1 MPRRRA
7 HRRRGPARGPGRGPR
22 CLFVAEARAI
32 TVMSNKVTS
41 IKSRRGK
48 TARTKAV
55 DLDRIASGV
64 RLILEG
70 IGEDPNR
77 EGLRDTPKR
86 VAEMYAELTAG
97 MREDPSQHIVPLS
110 GNKHDEMVIV
120 KDISIASLCEH
131 HLAPFVGKCHI
142 AYIPKNGKI
151 LGVSKLARLAETF
164 ARRLQLQERLT
175 SEIANTL
182 FEKLQPL
189 GVMVVIEAEHTC
201 MTLRGVK
208 KPGALSI
215 TSAIRGAFRKD
226 SRTRAEAM
234 ALIR

>member
-1 MPRRRA
+1 MTA
-7 HRRRGPARGPGRGPR
+7 KLTA
-22 CLFVAEARAI
+22 
-32 TVMSNKVTS
+32 
-41 IKSRRGK
+41 IKSKQRERASKTRRPN
-48 TARTKAV
+48 
-55 DLDRIASGV
+55 LERIAEGV
-64 RLILEG
+64 RIVLEG

-77 EGLRDTPKR
+77 EGLRDTPRR

-97 MREDPSQHIVPLS
+97 MREDPRQHIVPLS

-120 KDISIASLCEH
+120 KDIAIASLCEH

-142 AYIPKNGKI
+142 AYIPKNGNI

-182 FEKLQPL
+182 FEELKPL

-208 KPGALSI
+208 KSGAQTV
-215 TSAIRGAFRKD
+215 TSAVLGGFRKD

-234 ALIR
+234 ALIKGR

>member
-1 MPRRRA
+1 MQTIVNA
-7 HRRRGPARGPGRGPR
+7 K
-22 CLFVAEARAI
+22 L
-32 TVMSNKVTS
+32 TD
-41 IKSRRGK
+41 IKSNRRDGP
-48 TARTKAV
+48 KAPRA
-55 DLDRIASGV
+55 DLERIAEGV

-70 IGEDPNR
+70 IGEDVQR
-77 EGLRDTPKR
+77 EGLRDTPRR
-86 VAEMYAELTAG
+86 VAEMYGELTAG
-97 MREDPSQHIVPLS
+97 MHEDPSEHIVPLS

-120 KDISIASLCEH
+120 KDIAIASLCEH

-142 AYIPKNGKI
+142 AYIPKNGNI

-182 FEKLQPL
+182 FERLNPL

-208 KPGALSI
+208 KPGAMTV
-215 TSAIRGAFRKD
+215 TSAVLGGFRKD
-226 SRTRAEAM
+226 PRTRAEAM
-234 ALIR
+234 ALITGNSN

>member
-1 MPRRRA
+1 
-7 HRRRGPARGPGRGPR
+7 
-22 CLFVAEARAI
+22 
-32 TVMSNKVTS
+32 MSAKVTD
-41 IKSRRGK
+41 IEG
-48 TARTKAV
+48 RTKPGEV
-55 DLDRIASGV
+55 DLERLARGV

-70 IGEDPNR
+70 IGEDPDR
-77 EGLRDTPKR
+77 EGLRETPRR
-86 VAEMYAELTAG
+86 VAEMYIELTAG
-97 MREDPSQHIVPLS
+97 MREDPSEHVVPLS

-142 AYIPKNGKI
+142 AYIPKDGKI
-151 LGVSKLARLAETF
+151 LGVSKLARLSETF

-182 FEKLQPL
+182 FDRLQPL

-208 KPGALSI
+208 KPGAKTV
-215 TSAIRGAFRKD
+215 TSAVLGGFRKD
-226 SRTRAEAM
+226 PRTRAEAM
-234 ALIR
+234 ALITGK

>member
-1 MPRRRA
+1 MSA
-7 HRRRGPARGPGRGPR
+7 KVSNLEKKKKPAQ
-22 CLFVAEARAI
+22 
-32 TVMSNKVTS
+32 
-41 IKSRRGK
+41 
-48 TARTKAV
+48 V
-55 DLDRIASGV
+55 DLDRLARGV

-70 IGEDPNR
+70 IGEDPDR
-77 EGLRDTPKR
+77 EGLRETPRR

-97 MREDPSQHIVPLS
+97 MREDPSAHVVPLS

-142 AYIPKNGKI
+142 AYIPKDGRI

-182 FEKLQPL
+182 FDRLQPL

-208 KPGALSI
+208 KPGARTV
-215 TSAIRGAFRKD
+215 TSAVLGGFRKD
-226 SRTRAEAM
+226 PRTRAEAM
-234 ALIR
+234 ALITGK